1 MSREIDDRRRRVVPR
16 WRPFAIAAAIGEI
29 EPTRA
34 TTEPPTLLVPAD
46 ELADVLGNWNRDHTP
61 SSASDLLDLAI
72 VSMNNELAIEAA
84 QWIAVNGGLSSVSVD
99 LAKSFLGSRG
109 TEAGTDPLRVKALQR
124 FERIAR
130 YRRALRIAPHD
141 AIAWTDLALEHATL
155 GNTEAAKR
163 AIRIA
168 TSLAS
173 QSRFVLRSACRLHL
187 HVGEPDVAHRLLER
201 DGTVRRDPWL
211 MAAEIVAA
219 EAAGVPARS
228 VKRGRQA
235 LQGGSFGD
243 HHLSELAAA
252 MGTLEYLD
260 GSMRAAKKHFRQ
272 SLVLPTENAV
282 AQAAWFSRHTTGQPL
297 LEVAYSVPLA
307 FEAEALRA
315 VRSSRLVDAAKAAQ
329 QWQNDEPFASRP
341 AELGA
346 WVAAVGLG
354 DHGLALDV
362 LAIAERSNP
371 TNLGVL
377 ALRFYSEAS
386 NDQLDVAT
394 KTLQVLEARRH
405 EKVWTPGYSE
415 VLIEAD
421 RGLLAFRRGNIAEG
435 VTHYRKA
442 ISGASDPSL
451 RTARAL
457 ATLNLA
463 FEAARVRLQ
472 TDIDDATLEQF
483 VEVFDSTNREVV
495 RAFVARIRSLRQVL
509 PGSAVPR
516 DRSK

>member
-16 WRPFAIAAAIGEI
+16 WRPFAVAAAIGEV
-29 EPTRA
+29 EPSRA
-34 TTEPPTLLVPAD
+34 TTEPSTLLVPAD
-46 ELADVLGNWNRDHTP
+46 EVADVLDNWTRAKTP
-61 SSASDLLDLAI
+61 TAASDLLDLAI
-72 VSMNNELAIEAA
+72 VSRNNELATQAA
-84 QWIAVNGGLSSVSVD
+84 QWIAVNGGLSNVSVE
-99 LAKSFLGSRG
+99 LAKSFLVTAE
-109 TEAGTDPLRVKALQR
+109 TESGVDPLRVEALQR

-168 TSLAS
+168 TSLAGEN
-173 QSRFVLRSACRLHL
+173 RFVLRSACRLYL

-201 DGTVRRDPWL
+201 DGTFRRDPWL

-219 EAAGVPARS
+219 EAAGVPARA

-235 LQGGSFGD
+235 LQGGSFSD

-252 MGTLEYLD
+252 MGTLEFLD
-260 GSMRAAKKHFRQ
+260 GSMRAAKKHFRH

-282 AQAAWFSRHTTGQPL
+282 AQAAWFSRHTGGQPL
-297 LEVAYSVPLA
+297 MEVAYNVPLA
-307 FEAEALRA
+307 FEAQALRA
-315 VRSSRLVDAAKAAQ
+315 VRSSRLVDAARAAQ

-341 AELGA
+341 AELGS

-354 DHGLALDV
+354 DHALALEL

-371 TNLGVL
+371 TNLGIL
-377 ALRFYSEAS
+377 ARRFYSEAS
-386 NDQLDVAT
+386 SGQLGAAT
-394 KTLQVLEARRH
+394 KTLQVLEARRN
-405 EKVWTPGYSE
+405 EDVWTPGYSE

-421 RGLLAFRRGNIAEG
+421 RGLLAFRRGNPIEG
-435 VTHYRKA
+435 VAHYRKA
-442 ISGASDPSL
+442 ISGASESSL
-451 RTARAL
+451 LTARAL

-463 FEAARVRLQ
+463 FEAARVRLS
-472 TDIDDATLEQF
+472 TDIDDATLDQL
-483 VEVFDSTNREVV
+483 VDVFDQTNREVV
-495 RAFVARIRSLRQVL
+495 RSFVARIRTVRHIL

-516 DRSK
+516 ESP